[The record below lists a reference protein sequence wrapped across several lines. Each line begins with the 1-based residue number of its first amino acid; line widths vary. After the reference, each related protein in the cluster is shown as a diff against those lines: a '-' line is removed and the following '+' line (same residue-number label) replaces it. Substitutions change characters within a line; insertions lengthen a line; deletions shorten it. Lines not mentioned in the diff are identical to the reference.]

1 MFSHSY
7 KCILINYYNLLTFQL
22 TLKRSSTLELE
33 DVQEDVSDDI
43 DMGEL
48 QVSEVHFPL
57 IISFDNN
64 GNFVCVFECTIVNL
78 ATYRQFTNAA

>member
-1 MFSHSY
+1 MFFHSC
-7 KCILINYYNLLTFQL
+7 KCILITYYNLLTFQL

-48 QVSEVHFPL
+48 QVSEVHFAL
-57 IISFDNN
+57 IISFDDDPKN
-64 GNFVCVFECTIVNL
+64 IL
-78 ATYRQFTNAA
+78 Y

>member
-1 MFSHSY
+1 MFFHSY
-7 KCILINYYNLLTFQL
+7 KCILSNYDSLLTFQL

-48 QVSEVHFPL
+48 QVSEVHFAL
-57 IISFDNN
+57 IIIISFDDNN
-64 GNFVCVFECTIVNL
+64 NNNNNNNNL
-78 ATYRQFTNAA
+78 

>member
-1 MFSHSY
+1 MFFHSY
-7 KCILINYYNLLTFQL
+7 KCILINYNYNLFTFQL

-48 QVSEVHFPL
+48 QVSEVHFAL
-57 IISFDNN
+57 IISFDDDNN
-64 GNFVCVFECTIVNL
+64 NNNNNNNL
-78 ATYRQFTNAA
+78 NK